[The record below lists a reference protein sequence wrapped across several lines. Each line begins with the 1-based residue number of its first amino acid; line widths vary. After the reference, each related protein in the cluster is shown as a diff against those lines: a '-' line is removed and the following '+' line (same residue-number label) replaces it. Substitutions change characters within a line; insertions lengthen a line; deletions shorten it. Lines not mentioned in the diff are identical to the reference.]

1 MQIKKSI
8 FSLGQFEITIGRN
21 KNFLYG
27 TIRKYNP
34 SILHYNDYINNFII
48 RNAERSDIE
57 KDVENGGGKL
67 KSIILDVLSKTLS
80 DKANL
85 TIDEATFAV
94 YSELINTPIK
104 KVDISIALYSN
115 RAKLP
120 RKNKQQ
126 S

>member
-34 SILHYNDYINNFII
+34 SIIHYNDYINNFII
-48 RNAERSDIE
+48 RNAEREDIE
-57 KDVENGGGKL
+57 KDVATNGNKL
-67 KSIILDVLSKTLS
+67 KTIILDVLSKTLS
-80 DKANL
+80 DKS
-85 TIDEATFAV
+85 TISIEDATSII
-94 YSELINTPIK
+94 YSKLSDTPVK
-104 KVDISIALYSN
+104 KVDVSVALYSN